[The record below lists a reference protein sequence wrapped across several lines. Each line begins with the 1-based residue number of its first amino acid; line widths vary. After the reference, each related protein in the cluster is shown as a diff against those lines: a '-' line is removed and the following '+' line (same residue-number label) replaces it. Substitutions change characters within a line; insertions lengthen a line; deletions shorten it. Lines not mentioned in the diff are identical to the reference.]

1 MERTILALRHVEDGL
16 LELGAIRSQSFS
28 VRGETRH
35 EGEEALMD
43 MKKAFCAVA
52 AIGLSLMTS
61 TGSAYSQPYIGPG
74 SGSRGGRDYNTPSR
88 TRGQASSGR

>member
-43 MKKAFCAVA
+43 MKKAFFNRFSLLSTIYWSGVRVGGWA
-52 AIGLSLMTS
+52 GL
-61 TGSAYSQPYIGPG
+61 
-74 SGSRGGRDYNTPSR
+74 
-88 TRGQASSGR
+88 